1 MAAEAQTHRSTKGHA
16 ATGRPVSDVAPP
28 GDPVGSARGP
38 RWLQWLRRIP
48 PEAILVGAGLFIVL
62 AALIAADPNTGSTSS
77 GAPFT
82 DEAFNVVNARNLVQ
96 LGTWS
101 TDEWNLYLVN
111 LPFSVLE
118 AATFQLIGVGI
129 VQARLI
135 MALCVSLTAMG
146 LVWGLRGALGRTCSI
161 FAGLAFGFSGLV
173 LFYGRLAFLED
184 LAVLGLTLGTLVL
197 ARDNRLSL
205 RSGTVSGLCYA
216 VAIGTKP
223 SAVFAVAGILLAI
236 GVAWGR
242 RDAAV
247 RAWLAGSVAMVALA
261 GMAWAIAIW
270 LPNRAAVAIDVKIWP
285 PYQWNLTPRQLLDS
299 VASYLTS
306 GNDHL
311 FTRLLLP
318 LLGMGLAGLVAIVVL
333 RKRLS
338 VAEAR
343 LAVAAGG
350 WLAFGFGILMVVSYR
365 PNRYVVPLV
374 PALAILA
381 AIGLHLFLGW
391 LHERLSARPAT
402 VDEGGPAEPT
412 PRAFG
417 QAGRV
422 LPAAVVALAVLVTVA
437 PGLAGYAIWARSAS
451 YDTVA
456 IQNQFADAVPPGS
469 IVAGRDSALFLM
481 RSKAETVIVGLANQ
495 GDVYAQGARWYLE
508 PSDSPAPNGVPEATW
523 AARDRVTCAGWRGET
538 VCLYHLR

>member
-1 MAAEAQTHRSTKGHA
+1 
-16 ATGRPVSDVAPP
+16 VSEVAPLR
-28 GDPVGSARGP
+28 DPVGSPRGP
-38 RWLQWLRRIP
+38 RWLEWLRRIP
-48 PEAILVGAGLFIVL
+48 PEAVLVGVGLFVVL
-62 AALIAADPNTGSTSS
+62 AAFIAADPNTGSTSS

-111 LPFSVLE
+111 LPFSVLQ
-118 AATFQLIGVGI
+118 AATFQIIGVGI

-161 FAGLAFGFSGLV
+161 FAGLAFGFSGLI

-184 LAVLGLTLGTLVL
+184 LVVLGLTLGTIVL
-197 ARDNRLSL
+197 ARDNRLTL
-205 RSGTVSGLCYA
+205 RGGIVSGFCYA

-223 SAVFAVAGILLAI
+223 SAIFAVVGILFAM
-236 GVAWGR
+236 GVVWGGRDSATR
-242 RDAAV
+242 R
-247 RAWLAGSVAMVALA
+247 WLAGSAAVVALA
-261 GMAWAIAIW
+261 GLAWAIAIW
-270 LPNRAAVAIDVKIWP
+270 LPNRAAVATDVKIWP
-285 PYQWNLTPRQLLDS
+285 PYQWNLTPAQLFDS

-338 VAEAR
+338 EAEAR

-381 AIGLHLFLGW
+381 AIGLHLYLGW
-391 LHERLSARPAT
+391 LRERLSARLAA
-402 VDEGGPAEPT
+402 VDEGGPAEPAS
-412 PRAFG
+412 RAFG
-417 QAGRV
+417 RARGL
-422 LPAAVVALAVLVTVA
+422 LPVAVVTLAVLVTVG

-451 YDTVA
+451 YDTIA
-456 IQNQFADAVPPGS
+456 IQNQFADAVPPGG

-481 RSKAETVIVGLANQ
+481 RSKAKTVIVGLANQ
-495 GDVYAQGARWYLE
+495 GNVYAQGARWYLE
-508 PSDSPAPNGVPEATW
+508 PSYSPAPNGVPDATW
-523 AARDRVTCAGWRGET
+523 AARDRVTCAAWRGET
-538 VCLYHLR
+538 VCLYHVR